1 MLRRPLV
8 ACSRPLSKWYT
19 TFSCAQA
26 PDAAS
31 DSAKNASSF
40 AASFTACSFSR
51 SWMTWLTLRQPLRVG
66 KSRDG
71 ETSGDLGERARRR
84 LPLRHRRGSR
94 AAGHHRLGEEPPRR
108 NGRGGDR
115 RRDRRGGCSPRVGA
129 PRAALGAGDGRRD
142 LGNRRNLRAFRNAAY
157 GLARRSDLLAPAR
170 LEIALA
176 GLLARLRRRRLGR
189 RAPAG
194 LHAVV
199 ERLIA
204 ALGLARAGKRPEG
217 VIAQRDGDQ
226 QDDEALHPALR
237 RAASPVRS
245 PSRIASERSIE
256 KSRVLRSKALL
267 SGIM

>member
-31 DSAKNASSF
+31 DSARTASRF

-71 ETSGDLGERARRR
+71 EAPGDLGERARRR
-84 LPLRHRRGSR
+84 LPLCHGRGGR
-94 AAGHHRLGEEPPRR
+94 AAGRHRLGEEPPRR
-108 NGRGGDR
+108 NGGSDR
-115 RRDRRGGCSPRVGA
+115 RRRRRRGGCAPRMGT
-129 PRAALGAGDGRRD
+129 PRAALGARDRYRD
-142 LGNRRNLRAFRNAAY
+142 LENRRNLRTFRNAAD

-170 LEIALA
+170 LEITLA
-176 GLLARLRRRRLGR
+176 GFLARLRRRRLGR
-189 RAPAG
+189 RASAG

-199 ERLIA
+199 EGLIA
-204 ALGLARAGKRPEG
+204 ALGLARAGKRLEG

-237 RAASPVRS
+237 RPASPVRS

-256 KSRVLRSKALL
+256 KSRVLRSKA
-267 SGIM
+267 

>member
-31 DSAKNASSF
+31 DSAKTASSF

-51 SWMTWLTLRQPLRVG
+51 SWMTWLTLRQPLRIG

-142 LGNRRNLRAFRNAAY
+142 LGNRRTLRAFRNAAY
-157 GLARRSDLLAPAR
+157 GLARRSDLL
-170 LEIALA
+170 
-176 GLLARLRRRRLGR
+176 
-189 RAPAG
+189 APAG